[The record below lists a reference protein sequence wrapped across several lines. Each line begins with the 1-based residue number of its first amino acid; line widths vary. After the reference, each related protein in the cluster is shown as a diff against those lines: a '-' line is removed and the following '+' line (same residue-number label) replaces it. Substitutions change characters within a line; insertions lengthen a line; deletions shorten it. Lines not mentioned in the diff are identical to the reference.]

1 MLVTLFLTTECI
13 GRIEHMELFLNSAYI
28 KPLPFLLEGLV
39 YTILITFVG
48 LLFGFIIGAFIGL
61 GRLSKSKFI
70 YGLSSIYV
78 EIIRGTPLLAQI
90 LFIYFGLSQLTGINM
105 DKLVAAILAIAL
117 NAGAYIAEI
126 VRGAVH
132 SVDKGQME
140 AGRSIGLTKAQT
152 MRYII
157 WPQAFKRMIPPLGN
171 QFVISLKDTSL
182 FSAIAVGEIV
192 YQAKNYYATTWTAF
206 ETLTMVCVL
215 YLIITI
221 PTSIYLRRVER
232 RLDV

>member
-1 MLVTLFLTTECI
+1 
-13 GRIEHMELFLNSAYI
+13 MEALLNSDYM
-28 KPLPFLLEGLV
+28 KPMPYLLEGLL
-39 YTILITFVG
+39 YTLLITFVG
-48 LLFGFIIGAFIGL
+48 LFFGFVIGAIMGF
-61 GRLSKSKFI
+61 GRLSKNKLI

-90 LFIYFGLSQLTGINM
+90 LFIYFGLSQLLDINM
-105 DKLVAAILAIAL
+105 HKLVAAILAIAL

-140 AGRSIGLTKAQT
+140 AGRSIGLTKTQT

-182 FSAIAVGEIV
+182 FSAIAVGEMV
-192 YQAKNYYATTWTAF
+192 YQAKTYYATTFTPF
-206 ETLTMVCVL
+206 ETLSMVCLL
-215 YLIITI
+215 YLVITI
-221 PTSIYLRRVER
+221 PTSLYLRRIER

>member
-1 MLVTLFLTTECI
+1 
-13 GRIEHMELFLNSAYI
+13 MEVFFNSEYI
-28 KPLPFLLEGLV
+28 KPLPFLLEGLL
-39 YTILITFVG
+39 YTIFITFVG
-48 LLFGFIIGAFIGL
+48 LLIGFLIGAITGF
-61 GRLSKSKFI
+61 GRLSKNKI
-70 YGLSSIYV
+70 VYGLSSIYV

-90 LFIYFGLSQLTGINM
+90 LFIYFGLSQLIGLNM
-105 DKLVAAILAIAL
+105 HKVVAAILAIAL

-132 SVDKGQME
+132 SIDKGQME
-140 AGRSIGLTKAQT
+140 AGRTIGLTRFQT

-192 YQAKNYYATTWTAF
+192 YRAKTYYASTFTAF
-206 ETLTMVCVL
+206 QTLTMVCIL

-221 PTSIYLRRVER
+221 PTAIYLRRVER
-232 RLDV
+232 RLDVK

>member
-1 MLVTLFLTTECI
+1 
-13 GRIEHMELFLNSAYI
+13 MEALLNSDYI
-28 KPLPFLLEGLV
+28 KPMPFLLEGLV
-39 YTILITFVG
+39 YTLLITFVG
-48 LLFGFIIGAFIGL
+48 LFFGFIIGAIMGF
-61 GRLSKSKFI
+61 GRLSKNKFI

-90 LFIYFGLSQLTGINM
+90 LFIYFGLSQLLDINM
-105 DKLVAAILAIAL
+105 HKLVAAILAIAL

-140 AGRSIGLTKAQT
+140 AGRSIGLTKTQT

-182 FSAIAVGEIV
+182 FSAIAVGEMV
-192 YQAKNYYATTWTAF
+192 YQAKTYYATTFTPF
-206 ETLTMVCVL
+206 ETLSMVCLL
-215 YLIITI
+215 YLVITI
-221 PTSIYLRRVER
+221 PTSIYLRRIER

>member
-1 MLVTLFLTTECI
+1 
-13 GRIEHMELFLNSAYI
+13 MEAFLNSEYI
-28 KPLPFLLEGLV
+28 KPMPFLLEGLV
-39 YTILITFVG
+39 YTIFITFAG
-48 LLFGFIIGAFIGL
+48 LLIGFLIGAITGF
-61 GRLSKSKFI
+61 GRLAKNKFV
-70 YGLSSIYV
+70 YALSSIYV

-90 LFIYFGLSQLTGINM
+90 LFIYFGLSQLIGLNM
-105 DKLVAAILAIAL
+105 HKVVAAILAIAL

-132 SVDKGQME
+132 SIDKGQME
-140 AGRSIGLTKAQT
+140 AGRTIGLTRFQT

-192 YQAKNYYATTWTAF
+192 YRAKTYYASTFTAF
-206 ETLTMVCVL
+206 QTLTMVCIL

-221 PTSIYLRRVER
+221 PTAIYLRRVER
-232 RLDV
+232 RLDVK